1 MKRKLADKKD
11 YVKVSQISMIK
22 RMYMK
27 INTVTYRNYFALALM
42 IPLMVFSG
50 CLNKDEKKE
59 KSVLVVNVLG
69 QEFYDDCHIP
79 GSVQIDFAK
88 IMEVSKSWSK
98 SAKIVV
104 YCANYS
110 CSASASAVR
119 SLKNEGFNAYE
130 YAAGMAGWF
139 QAGYPIEGEAQ
150 SPYLTLANEPHGE
163 TASDLP
169 VISTEE
175 LAQLLN
181 VQPVEKR

>member
-11 YVKVSQISMIK
+11 YVRVSQRLMVK

-27 INTVTYRNYFALALM
+27 INTVTYRNYFALAVIMSLV
-42 IPLMVFSG
+42 VFSG
-50 CLNKDEKKE
+50 CLNKQEKKE
-59 KSVLVVNVLG
+59 QAVLVINVLG
-69 QEFYDDCHIP
+69 KEFYDDCHIP
-79 GSVQIDFAK
+79 GSVQVDFAK
-88 IMEVSKSWSK
+88 IMEESKSWSK
-98 SAKIVV
+98 TTKIVV

-139 QAGYPIEGEAQ
+139 QAGYPVVGVAQ
-150 SPYLTLANEPHGE
+150 SPYLTQANEPHGE

-169 VISTEE
+169 VISTDE
-175 LAQLLN
+175 LARLLD
-181 VQPVEKR
+181 VQVIEKK